1 MLIIISLRSINGFLK
16 YILCIFVLCILKN
29 KSNMLFYFRLA
40 EEVDMKLLFCKRFEE
55 YFEERRSVHEGQ
67 YLLSRMQVFEVHY

>member
-1 MLIIISLRSINGFLK
+1 MDFYNTFYVYLF
-16 YILCIFVLCILKN
+16 YIFKKKI
-29 KSNMLFYFRLA
+29 NMLFYFRLA

-67 YLLSRMQVFEVHY
+67 YLLSRMQVFEVYY